1 MYVVNRKGQLELL
14 DPNMITN
21 RIKKLVNK
29 EPKIPHVNPYELM
42 LEVCKGIKNNMPT
55 CEIDEYAANASASLS
70 IGNPHYLQVASRIAI
85 DNHQKN
91 TLKSFVDKMKLAYLN
106 EENGEIY
113 PLINEDYFKFV
124 EEHNIEIDK
133 MIDYE
138 RDFLLDFFGFKTFQK
153 QYSIKIKNKPI
164 ERPQD
169 MFMRTAIALNIYTDN
184 MMQNI
189 KETYDLLS
197 TKKYTH
203 ASPTYYNAGGL
214 RPQYASCFLMGTED
228 SLEGIENTGNNMSRI
243 SKWAG
248 GIGIHIN
255 NWRSKGTRIRGTN
268 GVSSGIVPFIRMY
281 ESRMLAF
288 NQGGRRPGSAKMYI
302 MPHHPDLLQFIELR
316 KNTGHELLR
325 ARFLF
330 YAIWIPDIFMERVA
344 NDEIWSFF
352 DPLLCGDLSNYYGDE
367 YKEKYLE
374 LEKNKKYSFQKPARY
389 IWECIYEVNVE
400 TGMPDILFSDNV
412 NKNNMQK
419 NIGII
424 KSSNLCVTGDTK
436 ILTDK
441 GYFNISEL
449 EGYHNVWT
457 GQDYKKSLIKKTS
470 DDESLLKITFSNGAI
485 IRCTK
490 YHKFPIKG
498 LTTYMEV
505 PAINLKINNKLKSYN
520 LPILDLDK
528 EFKYAYTHGYKCGIG
543 KSDIIVYNDAHKFE
557 YKEII
562 EISNNKKLVLYE
574 MEELYTVPIN
584 YRKQDKIN
592 WLQGL
597 IDSTGFRFLDARIYL
612 QIMNANNEF
621 LENVRLLCNTLG
633 MNPSLING
641 KLKFIIN
648 DCNKL
653 HELGIKYMDDSIN
666 ITEDYITMAKGRF
679 AYDFIDDLESEV
691 TITNIEYLS
700 YQEPV
705 YCFNE
710 PEEHLGVLNGIIS
723 LNCNEIVQ
731 YSSDK
736 EYATCILSSISL
748 PAFVYSRENSRSENS
763 LSEKYF
769 DFEELIKVVKVIV
782 RNLNNLIDKTY
793 HPTVESK
800 LGCDKQRAIGIGV
813 QGLDDVYSKMRFPF
827 DSQEAAEL
835 NKRIFETIYYAAL
848 TASTMLS
855 RDIYKKNIKMVEST
869 VESIVPTI
877 ETPIKKTIGAYP
889 AFEGSPI
896 SQGIFHWEMYGA
908 SPVCGYDW
916 ESLRQH
922 IKTFGVRN
930 SMLVALMPTASTS
943 QLLGNNECFEP
954 YTSNVYKRDTS
965 AGEFIVIKKYLIDDL
980 YNSGLWNSTLKE
992 YLIASEGSIQ
1002 YIDGIP
1008 KEFKDL
1014 YKTVWEIDQKVLVQ
1028 QAIDRQPY
1036 IDQAQSMNLYVR
1048 DFNLEKWNELMF
1060 MGWMGGLKTGKY
1072 YLHTEPASMPTK
1084 FSIDPA
1090 KQKEMKEKLENMKK
1104 NTDFMNFKHEVCD
1117 VCSA

>member
-1 MYVVNRKGQLELL
+1 MEDETMFVVNRKGQEELL

-21 RIKKLVNK
+21 RIKKLVTK
-29 EPKIPHVNPYELM
+29 EPKIQHVNPYELM
-42 LEVCKGIKNNMPT
+42 LEVCKGIKNRMQT
-55 CEIDEYAANASASLS
+55 SDIDEYAANASASLS
-70 IGNPHYLQVASRIAI
+70 IGNPYYLQVAARIAI

-106 EENGEIY
+106 EEENGEIHS
-113 PLINEDYFKFV
+113 LIDKDFFKFV
-124 EEHNIEIDK
+124 EEYNEEIDN
-133 MIDYE
+133 MINYE
-138 RDFLLDFFGFKTFQK
+138 RDFLLDFFGFRTFQK

-169 MFMRTAIALNIYTDN
+169 MFMRTAIALNINTDN
-184 MMQNI
+184 MMNNI

-197 TKKYTH
+197 LKKYTH

-228 SLEGIENTGNNMSRI
+228 SLEGIEHTGTNMSRI

-248 GIGIHIN
+248 GIGVHIN
-255 NWRSKGTRIRGTN
+255 NWRSKGARIRGTN
-268 GVSSGIVPFIRMY
+268 GLSSGIVPFIRMY

-288 NQGGRRPGSAKMYI
+288 NQGGRRPGSAKIYI
-302 MPHHPDLLQFIELR
+302 MPHHPDLMQFIELR

-330 YAIWIPDIFMERVA
+330 YALWIPDIFMERVA
-344 NDEIWSFF
+344 NDEMWSFF
-352 DPLLCGDLSNYYGDE
+352 DPLTCGDLSEYYGDE
-367 YKEKYLE
+367 YRDKYLE
-374 LEKNKKYSFQKPARY
+374 LEKNKRYVAQKPARY
-389 IWECIYEVNVE
+389 IWECIYEVNSE

-419 NIGII
+419 NIGVI

-436 ILTDK
+436 ILTDN

-457 GQDYKKSLIKKTS
+457 GKDFKKSLVKKTS
-470 DDESLLKITFSNGAI
+470 DDASLVKITFSNGAI

-490 YHKFPIKG
+490 YHKFPIRG
-498 LTTYMEV
+498 ITTYMEI
-505 PAINLKINNKLKSYN
+505 PAINLKIDNVLLKYD
-520 LPILDLDK
+520 LPILDIDN
-528 EFKYAYTHGYKCGIG
+528 EFKYPFTHGYKCGFN
-543 KSDIIVYNDAHKFE
+543 KDQDIILYNINSIDKFE

-562 EISNNKKLVLYE
+562 EISNNTRKLILHE
-574 MEELYTVPIN
+574 DMEELYKVPIN
-584 YRKQDKIN
+584 YKKDNKVD

-597 IDSTGFRFLDARIYL
+597 INSAGFRFLDARIYL
-612 QIMNANNEF
+612 QIAHSNSEF

-633 MNPSLING
+633 VNPSLSNG
-641 KLKFIIN
+641 KLKFNII

-653 HELGIKYMDDSIN
+653 SEFGILYMTESIA
-666 ITEDYITMAKGRF
+666 IDEDYINLSKGRF
-679 AYDFIDDLESEV
+679 SYDFINDLETDVKISS
-691 TITNIEYLS
+691 IEYLS

-710 PEEHLGVLNGIIS
+710 PEEHMGVLNGIIS

-748 PAFVYSRENSRSENS
+748 PAFVYDKKNIDNNFPTEP
-763 LSEKYF
+763 YF
-769 DFEELIKVVKVIV
+769 DFDELISVIKIIV

-793 HPTVESK
+793 HPTKESK

-813 QGLDDVYSKMRFPF
+813 QGLDDVYSKFRFPF
-827 DSQEAAEL
+827 ESEEAAEL
-835 NKRIFETIYYAAL
+835 NKRIFETIYYGAL
-848 TASTMLS
+848 SASTSLS
-855 RDIYKKNIKMVEST
+855 RDIYKNKVK
-869 VESIVPTI
+869 
-877 ETPIKKTIGAYP
+877 ETPDIKKTIGAYP
-889 AFEGSPI
+889 AFDGSPI
-896 SQGIFHWEMYGA
+896 SQGVFHWEMYEA
-908 SPVCGYDW
+908 KPVCGYDW
-916 ESLRQH
+916 ETLRNH

-965 AGEFIVIKKYLIDDL
+965 AGEFIVIKKYLINDL
-980 YNSGLWNSTLKE
+980 YNAGLWNPTLKE

-1002 YIDGIP
+1002 YIEGIP
-1008 KEFKDL
+1008 DEMKNL
-1014 YKTVWEIDQKVLVQ
+1014 YKTVWEIDQGVLVQ

-1060 MGWMGGLKTGKY
+1060 MGWTGGLKTGKY

-1090 KQKEMKEKLENMKK
+1090 RQKEMKEKLEQVKK
-1104 NTDFMNFKHEVCD
+1104 NTDFMNYKRDVCD
-1117 VCSA
+1117 LCSA